1 MLHVRRFIITISGVA
16 AWCLA
21 ATTTAYAKGVPD
33 PHPFVSVDPVWA
45 KPLRGSGL
53 VMTPPSAVTVAGT
66 PLWQVVAYWVFG
78 ILLAVA
84 VVGFGYA
91 LSHARR
97 TAPSTRSH
105 A

>member
-21 ATTTAYAKGVPD
+21 ATTTAYAKGGPD
-33 PHPFVSVDPVWA
+33 PQPFVWA

-53 VMTPPSAVTVAGT
+53 VMTPTSAGTAAGT
-66 PLWQVVAYWVFG
+66 PLWQVVAYWVLG

-84 VVGFGYA
+84 VVGLGYA
-91 LSHARR
+91 RSHARR
-97 TAPSTRSH
+97 TEPSTRSH
-105 A
+105 V